1 LKRVHYFD
9 HQFLRAVDMNFD
21 QAYHVSMRRLHNSL
35 LHTWGIASLEGLK
48 VKFEGGATAVTVT
61 AGTAIDSLGQ
71 EIVLTEDSGPIELSS
86 FDKDA
91 DVYIVVSYLETES
104 DPSAETGVEGNTRVT
119 EQPKLEPLTSTP
131 RDLDTR
137 LVLGKVQRKG
147 TEVVGVDES
156 DRRLA
161 GAAGGALD
169 VLEVG
174 LRDPKIQSTSWVRLS
189 LEKPGTAIASGSLHV
204 TGDLTVDGAVGIGR
218 TLAVRGVFTASAL
231 AVTDDQGKPYP
242 GNGIGMSAGVDG
254 PSKWLSI
261 NGINDAGA
269 RRLTLQADIVHVPGK
284 VGIGFPKP
292 AAGLDVAG
300 GLRTSGI
307 TFSDP
312 NGTTY
317 KDAWVGMA
325 NNFGDSAQWLHIGGI
340 TAEGGAR
347 RLGLVAT
354 YLYLSGNVG
363 INRLPRSDRPLCIGD
378 GELHVGGKSGGFSF
392 GDRDTTGDIEDLDKA
407 KRRYVLYSH
416 GGNATLW
423 NSGDRLQ
430 ISPDGNM
437 TFLGNNSITTR
448 RGMLMMGTTDGST
461 AGKFEVVAGIGFLGY
476 GQTHGQFHYKAGWG
490 FEFRD
495 SSATVPS
502 LNPTGQWANVAT
514 GSLVVNGSLTAT
526 GGKGGYIVERFVNA
540 YDDTLEEGDVI
551 VIAEDQSDLSYGER
565 DAIPIPEADIASQAY
580 DRRVCGIVSEVHGEV
595 TEIRRPGAKRGRS
608 QKRQATTKIEARSF
622 TPDELE
628 EIPTEQVQ
636 EGQIG
641 TMVTLGAYAT
651 CKVDASYGAIKPGDL
666 LTTSPT
672 KGHAQKVLDPAQA
685 VGAILG
691 KALGSRTRGQGKI
704 PVLVLLQ

>member
-71 EIVLTEDSGPIELSS
+71 EIVLTEDSAPIELSS

-91 DVYIVVSYLETES
+91 AVYIVISYDETDS

-119 EQPKLEPLTSTP
+119 EQPKLEPLTSAP

-137 LVLGKVQRKG
+137 LVLGKVTRQG
-147 TEVVGVDES
+147 TEVVGVDET

-189 LEKPGTAIASGSLHV
+189 LEKPGTAVASGSLHV
-204 TGDLTVDGAVGIGR
+204 TGDLTVDGALAANRASVRDALSAGSIGI
-218 TLAVRGVFTASAL
+218 
-231 AVTDDQGKPYP
+231 TDDQGQPYP
-242 GNGIGMSAGVDG
+242 DAGIMIANDVDGTTQWLRLAGVGHD
-254 PSKWLSI
+254 
-261 NGINDAGA
+261 GA
-269 RRLTLQADIVHVPGK
+269 RRLTLRSNLVHVSGR
-284 VGIGFPKP
+284 VGIGYPNP
-292 AAGLDVAG
+292 ASQLDVAG
-300 GLRTSGI
+300 DLRTSTI
-307 TFSDP
+307 HFSDA
-312 NGTTY
+312 NGATY
-317 KDAWVGMA
+317 QDAWIGMSP
-325 NNFGDSAQWLHIGGI
+325 NFGDNMQWLHIGGI
-340 TAEGGAR
+340 TQSGSR
-347 RLGLVAT
+347 RLGLVANYM
-354 YLYLSGNVG
+354 YLMGNVG
-363 INRLPRSDRPLCIGD
+363 INRLPRGDRPLVIGD
-378 GELHVGGKSGGFSF
+378 GELHVGGKAGGFSF
-392 GDRDTTGDIEDLDKA
+392 GDRDTTGDIDVLDKVY
-407 KRRYVLYSH
+407 RRYVLYSH
-416 GGNATLW
+416 GGNASLW
-423 NSGDRLQ
+423 NGADRLQ
-430 ISPDGNM
+430 MTPEGNL
-437 TFLGNNSITTR
+437 TLLGNNSITTR
-448 RGMLMMGTTDGST
+448 RGMLMMGTTDNSI
-461 AGKFEVVAGIGFLGY
+461 AAVNEVVGGIGFLGY
-476 GQTHGQFHYKAGWG
+476 GQSHGQFHYRASASSGG

-495 SSATVPS
+495 SSATVPN
-502 LNPTGQWANVAT
+502 LNPTGGWANVAAGALT
-514 GSLVVNGSLTAT
+514 VNGKLTVT
-526 GGKGGYIVERFVNA
+526 GGKSGFIVERFVNA

-565 DAIPIPEADIASQAY
+565 DAIPIPEADIASEAY

-595 TEIRRPGAKRGRS
+595 IETKRARAKNPS
-608 QKRQATTKIEARSF
+608 IEARSF
-622 TPDELE
+622 TPDELDDLS
-628 EIPTEQVQ
+628 TEQVQ
-636 EGQIG
+636 QGQIG